1 MCYITATELKNNLS
15 HYMELSQ
22 SEDIYV
28 TKNNKVVTVLTS
40 VEKNKLALIEST
52 RGFLGTVDKD
62 IDYDE
67 LLKKEIMKRC
77 GYQSIPMF
85 FWI

>member
-15 HYMELSQ
+15 YYMELSK

-28 TKNNKVVTVLTS
+28 TKNNKVITVLTS

-67 LLKKEIMKRC
+67 LLKEEIMKRC
-77 GYQSIPMF
+77 GY
-85 FWI
+85 

>member
-22 SEDIYV
+22 SEDVYV
-28 TKNNKVVTVLTS
+28 TKNNKVITVLTS

-52 RGFLGTVDKD
+52 RGFLGSVPEETNFDT
-62 IDYDE
+62 II
-67 LLKKEIMKRC
+67 KEEILKRC
-77 GYQSIPMF
+77 GF
-85 FWI
+85 